1 MATQTY
7 IDIEGLR
14 IHAHHGALERERH
27 VGNLFE
33 VTLRLYYDATSAMES
48 DYIHDALNYAEVCAM
63 VGEAMAEPSD
73 LIENVVWR
81 IKNALCDEFPTITAG
96 RITLAKIHPPV
107 SIPMQRVAFTL
118 EW

>member
-1 MATQTY
+1 MVQTY

-14 IHAHHGALERERH
+14 IHAYHGALERERR

-33 VTLRLYYDATSAMES
+33 VSLRLYYDASQAMES
-48 DYIHDALNYAEVCAM
+48 DYIHDALNYAEVCA
-63 VGEAMAEPSD
+63 VVAEEMAQQSD

-81 IKNALCDEFPTITAG
+81 IKNSLCEDFPNINGG
-96 RITLAKIHPPV
+96 RVTLAKVHPPI
-107 SIPMQRVAFTL
+107 STPMQRVAFTF